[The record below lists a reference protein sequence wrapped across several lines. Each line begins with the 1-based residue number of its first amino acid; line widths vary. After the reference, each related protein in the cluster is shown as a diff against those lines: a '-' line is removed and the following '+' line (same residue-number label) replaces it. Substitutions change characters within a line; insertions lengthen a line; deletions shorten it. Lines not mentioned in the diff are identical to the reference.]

1 MGDHCDCLLAG
12 QRETNFEGNLRAD
25 LLFVGESPG
34 YEELKEGLPFKGRS
48 GRLLTNTIQKQ
59 SIPMDICFF
68 ANSARCMIQK
78 DNLTQKEINSILKS
92 CRIHLET
99 IIHHVSPKLIV
110 PLGAIALQQVMSMKG
125 IKKARGN
132 FYWSEEFNCWV
143 LPNWHPAYILR
154 NANEED
160 NFIRVF
166 RTIREFVEN
175 DFRVKDDDDFT
186 YMEVDSIR
194 ELLDGGF
201 QRASDDSCY
210 ITAIDTETQGL
221 KWFTED
227 SITISY
233 SVAASDSEGWNV
245 VLYEECPVNKGDFVV
260 TIERGGSKKS
270 RELIG
275 VGIKKTEGFDR
286 KIEEL
291 KELLS
296 RRDIQKYY
304 ANQKYEMHRFEQL
317 GINVMDPE
325 QFVNNPI
332 DIMLLAHTFDSP
344 RYANANLGY
353 LLESYC
359 NISSAYK
366 EEWTEAELEDMLTQ
380 LATQRDKFNRRAC
393 FDAVSTLRVALAQIK
408 ELESDLET
416 LNYYVKFAHPIETGI
431 LYELERNGVQVD
443 EFELP
448 NISAEIVDQINKKID
463 EFKVVCPEP
472 VKGKHYEKFNL
483 TRRTIMMDALFKYED
498 KGEEIDIGFGIVPT
512 DLSPKTKLPKVS
524 KDVLKVL
531 LDSQIP
537 EKAKELIVIY
547 QEWGEFHTM
556 RSRYIKQIDE
566 NIAPDGRM
574 YPTYSLTYTT
584 SGRTGARRP
593 SVQNFPKRSKAAAL
607 IRKLIVAPDGKKLL
621 ETDHSMCLVP
631 ETDLITVEGVKTLAE
646 VIENKIPVLTCNDN
660 FELAFKKVNHGRST
674 GVKDIYRMYLSD
686 GSFVDCSELHKF
698 RMYDGSIQEL
708 KDIRVGDKLLHVHST
723 TTNGVYP
730 SWFVGHEGYV
740 QKDGVLQP
748 FIRYQVHRLVGDFI
762 KGSKL
767 SPYEIAHHKNEIKT
781 DWSIENI
788 EIKNVHA
795 HARLH
800 SKGKKNANYGNRKGE
815 YKTCPN
821 CGIEFYTH
829 PSQSDWVTCSRQ
841 CSNEYFPRNKKAVG
855 GNHKVVS
862 IEYTGKR
869 ETFQIEVDEVH
880 NYVLANGL
888 CSLNSEL
895 RWTAEVAKEPTMKE
909 IFKHNGD
916 IHLFTGADIAGYPL
930 KISSKSEMRQQLRDM
945 GVNGDQIKQMRQN
958 AKAVNFGLIY
968 LMSAYG
974 LRNYAYQGFGVKLSD
989 HESNSWREGFFNLY
1003 PGIAPWH
1010 EKELTEMEKKG
1021 SVVTVF
1027 GRKIPIPNIYSDDK
1041 KVQREAERFGI
1052 NALIQCPSSDYTLLG
1067 GDNVVKSKEYNRQEC
1082 RPVLFIHDSIVWEV
1096 DMDKVGEYSKIVIH
1110 GMTNIDTQSKFGFTP
1125 SVPFVA
1131 EAEEGY
1137 NLADMI
1143 EYNPEEE

>member
-1 MGDHCDCLLAG
+1 MGDHCDCILAG
-12 QRETNFEGNLRAD
+12 QRETNYNGNLKGSIM
-25 LLFVGESPG
+25 FVGESPG
-34 YEELKEGLPFKGRS
+34 YEELKEGIPFVGRS

-59 SIPMDICFF
+59 SIPMEMCFF

-78 DNLTQKEINSILKS
+78 DNLTQKEVNSILKS
-92 CRIHLET
+92 CRINLET
-99 IIHHVSPKLIV
+99 MIYHVSPKLIV
-110 PLGAIALQQVMSMKG
+110 PLGAIALQQVMNMKG

-132 FYWSEEFNCWV
+132 FYWSEEFNCWI

-166 RTIREFVEN
+166 RTIREFIEN
-175 DFRVKDDDDFT
+175 NFKVKDDDDFS

-194 ELLDGGF
+194 DLLDGGF
-201 QRASDDSCY
+201 QRSSDDSCY
-210 ITAIDTETQGL
+210 VTAIDTETQGL
-221 KWFTED
+221 KWYNED

-245 VLYEECPVNKGDFVV
+245 VLYEECPVNEGDFII
-260 TIERGGSKKS
+260 TIERGGFRKS

-275 VGIKKTEGFDR
+275 VGVKKAEGFDR

-291 KELLS
+291 KELLR

-317 GINVMDPE
+317 GINVMNPE
-325 QFVNNPI
+325 EFANNPI

-366 EEWTEAELEDMLTQ
+366 EEWTEAELEDMLAQ
-380 LATQRDKFNRRAC
+380 LADQRDKFNRRAC

-408 ELESDLET
+408 ELESDSET
-416 LNYYVKFAHPIETGI
+416 LNYYVKFAHPTETGI

-443 EFELP
+443 EYELP
-448 NISAEIVDQINKKID
+448 NISAEIVEQINKKVE
-463 EFKVVCPEP
+463 EFKTLCPEP
-472 VKGKHYEKFNL
+472 VKGKHYEKFVL
-483 TRRTIMMDALFKYED
+483 TRRSIMMDALFKYED
-498 KGEEIDIGFGIVPT
+498 KGEEINIGFGITPT

-531 LDSQIP
+531 LDSHIS
-537 EKAKELIVIY
+537 ERAKELIVIY

-593 SVQNFPKRSKAAAL
+593 SVQNFPKRSKAAGL
-607 IRKLIVAPDGKKLL
+607 IRRLIVAPDGKKLL
-621 ETDHSMCLVP
+621 ETDHSM
-631 ETDLITVEGVKTLAE
+631 
-646 VIENKIPVLTCNDN
+646 
-660 FELAFKKVNHGRST
+660 
-674 GVKDIYRMYLSD
+674 
-686 GSFVDCSELHKF
+686 
-698 RMYDGSIQEL
+698 
-708 KDIRVGDKLLHVHST
+708 
-723 TTNGVYP
+723 
-730 SWFVGHEGYV
+730 
-740 QKDGVLQP
+740 
-748 FIRYQVHRLVGDFI
+748 
-762 KGSKL
+762 
-767 SPYEIAHHKNEIKT
+767 
-781 DWSIENI
+781 
-788 EIKNVHA
+788 
-795 HARLH
+795 
-800 SKGKKNANYGNRKGE
+800 
-815 YKTCPN
+815 
-821 CGIEFYTH
+821 
-829 PSQSDWVTCSRQ
+829 
-841 CSNEYFPRNKKAVG
+841 
-855 GNHKVVS
+855 
-862 IEYTGKR
+862 
-869 ETFQIEVDEVH
+869 
-880 NYVLANGL
+880 
-888 CSLNSEL
+888 SEL
-895 RWTAEVAKEPTMKE
+895 RWTAEVANEPIMKE

-930 KISSKSEMRQQLRDM
+930 KISSKAEMIQQLKDM
-945 GVNGDQIKQMRQN
+945 GVGGDEIKQIRQN

-974 LRNYAYQGFGVKLSD
+974 LRNYAYQGFGVKLSE
-989 HESNSWREGFFNLY
+989 HESNNWREGFFNLY
-1003 PGIAPWH
+1003 PRIGPWH
-1010 EKELTEMEKKG
+1010 EEELQDMEKKG
-1021 SVVTVF
+1021 AVVTIF

-1041 KVQREAERFGI
+1041 KVQREAERFGV
-1052 NALIQCPSSDYTLLG
+1052 NALIQCPSSDYTLMG
-1067 GDNVVKSKEYNRQEC
+1067 GDNMIKSPGYKRDEC

-1096 DMDKVGEYSKIVIH
+1096 DIDKIQLYTKSIIEA
-1110 GMTNIDTQSKFGFTP
+1110 MTNIETQSKFGFTP

-1131 EAEEGY
+1131 EAEEGF
-1137 NLADMI
+1137 NLADML